1 MILIVLLFWI
11 QELLKDLE
19 SITRV
24 VHKGCLISPFLFLLV
39 AELLSVQIINIQS
52 ILGLNIFDREVNISQ
67 LADATALFLKDKS
80 QSMSLVCLL
89 VFSKLFA
96 GFLVH

>member
-24 VHKGCLISPFLFLLV
+24 VHKGCLISPFLFLV
-39 AELLSVQIINIQS
+39 AELLSVQIINILS